1 MILSPRL
8 RAIPWV
14 LLRIRMYP
22 LSFPS
27 ACFSMLI
34 LTNAS
39 SPKML
44 FAYKFAAKKPQ
55 SPSSADLKFNQPK
68 EHLCQIPMEGHQTSQ
83 RVCYIIVICVECV
96 DQNNSR
102 CRKTLHIGRLD
113 DMIQKI
119 LLTLNYCVHSD
130 LKHKIS
136 ARIFL
141 EFIIYRNAPVID
153 VEEKCA
159 ETEIRI
165 RKPFN
170 NRVQEWRSNS
180 ETSSLE
186 TIP

>member
-1 MILSPRL
+1 
-8 RAIPWV
+8 
-14 LLRIRMYP
+14 
-22 LSFPS
+22 
-27 ACFSMLI
+27 
-34 LTNAS
+34 
-39 SPKML
+39 
-44 FAYKFAAKKPQ
+44 
-55 SPSSADLKFNQPK
+55 
-68 EHLCQIPMEGHQTSQ
+68 
-83 RVCYIIVICVECV
+83 VECV

-136 ARIFL
+136 AIFL
-141 EFIIYRNAPVID
+141 EFIIYQNAPVID

-165 RKPFN
+165 TKPFN
-170 NRVQEWRSNS
+170 NRVQEWRLNS